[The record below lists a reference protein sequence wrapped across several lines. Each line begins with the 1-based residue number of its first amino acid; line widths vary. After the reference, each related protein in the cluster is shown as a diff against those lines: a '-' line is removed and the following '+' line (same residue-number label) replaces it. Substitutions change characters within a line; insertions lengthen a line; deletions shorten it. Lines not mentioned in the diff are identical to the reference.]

1 MTIGRK
7 RAFSLIEL
15 LVVIAII
22 MILMGILL
30 ATLEK
35 VRHQAYRANCA
46 SNLRQ
51 VGQSILMYVND
62 NHGEWPR
69 TAYVPGAPLTMGTG
83 GASPD
88 PFAPPPSGPAP
99 NDVTAGVFLLL
110 RAAKLPPAMV
120 MCPYNDVNVFEPDA
134 ARPLTRSNFTDYR
147 KNLGYSFV
155 NPYPDAAAVAK
166 GYRLTARLGSEFAVA
181 ADLNPGTATPRDD
194 VTAAV
199 AGAPSSIQKKALSR
213 NHEKSGQ
220 NVLYGDAHVQWQNT
234 ALCGVRGDNIY
245 TNAANQIQASPL
257 EKDDSVLLPTN

>member
-1 MTIGRK
+1 MK
-7 RAFSLIEL
+7 RPRCGFSLIEV

-22 MILMGILL
+22 MILIGILL
-30 ATLEK
+30 VSIER

-51 VGQSILMYVND
+51 VGQAILMYVND

-69 TAYVPGAPLTMGTG
+69 TIYLPGAPLTKGTG
-83 GASPD
+83 GTSPD
-88 PFAPPPSGPAP
+88 PFAPAGPAA
-99 NDVTAGVFLLL
+99 NDVTASVFLLL

-120 MCPYNDVNVFEPDA
+120 MCPYNDVNVFAPDPA
-134 ARPLTRSNFTDYR
+134 QPLTRSNFTDYR

-155 NPYPDAAAVAK
+155 NPYPDAGAVAR
-166 GYRLTARLGSEFAVA
+166 GYRLTARLGAEFAVA
-181 ADLNPGTATPRDD
+181 ADLNPGTTPPRDD

-199 AGAPSSIQKKALSR
+199 AGAPSSVQKKALSR

-245 TNAANQIQASPL
+245 ANEANQVEASPVT
-257 EKDDSVLLPTN
+257 KDDSVLLPTN